1 MFVKSQIACREPK
14 SLLSYVDTN
23 TETEGL
29 KTMNL
34 RKLNSMTRT
43 LAVAGALL
51 LAGGSTYQAAAQK
64 FAHRPQA
71 NRFTQQSSNAAANV
85 VFSGARDLID
95 DAQWARAEDQF
106 AKYIAAYPKETNVDA
121 AMYWMAYSQYKLR
134 KFNQSKDTLDRLLKT
149 YEKTGWRDEAELLLA
164 QLPGTVSVKVDPV
177 TVTVD
182 PVVQTPPAA
191 PVAIAGPAVPAVAPV
206 VVAVPGQDPVEV
218 KIRTDEMEARIAE
231 AQARSQE
238 RVRESQERMQERIAA
253 AKDKIK
259 DKTIWKSDFDFDFNF
274 DFDFDYDGMG
284 KGIGKGKAGDDDPSE
299 FKIVVLQALFE
310 SDPQRGI
317 AVANEWLKP
326 NSGQTPACRRAAV
339 KLLARHGGKGVIP
352 TILGVAQNDPDLK
365 VRATAISMLGATND
379 ESVIGPLRDFAL
391 NSTQNEISEA
401 ALYAL
406 GQHTGAGAAN
416 VLADVALSSKPVN
429 IRRAA
434 IRGIAGRP
442 GEPAVDALIKI
453 YDSSNEIDIRKAV
466 IDGFSRRKS
475 ERAGTKLLEIARSSD
490 NLELR
495 KAAIGAIGRRGGPGA
510 LDALISLYD
519 SASTDELK
527 DQLMNA
533 MSYSNDP
540 RVTDKLISIA
550 RNPQTP
556 IDRKRR
562 AVMLLSSRSKD
573 PKVLAFLEELL
584 KQ

>member
-1 MFVKSQIACREPK
+1 
-14 SLLSYVDTN
+14 
-23 TETEGL
+23 
-29 KTMNL
+29 MNL
-34 RKLNSMTRT
+34 RKLNSITRT
-43 LAVAGALL
+43 FAVAGVLL
-51 LAGGSTYQAAAQK
+51 LAGGSYRAAAQK
-64 FAHRPQA
+64 FAHRPKA

-95 DAQWARAEDQF
+95 DAQWAKAEDQF
-106 AKYIAAYPKETNVDA
+106 GKYIAAYPKETNVDA
-121 AMYWMAYSQYKLR
+121 AMYWLAYSQYKLR

-164 QLPGTVSVKVDPV
+164 QLPGTVTVRVDPV

-182 PVVQTPPAA
+182 PVVQTPTA
-191 PVAIAGPAVPAVAPV
+191 PVAVVVGPGVPTPAPVAVA
-206 VVAVPGQDPVEV
+206 VAGQDPVDV
-218 KIRTDEMEARIAE
+218 QIRTQEMQERIAE
-231 AQARSQE
+231 AQARAQE

-259 DKTIWKSDFDFDFNF
+259 DKTVWHDFDFNF
-274 DFDFDYDGMG
+274 DFDFDFDGIG
-284 KGIGKGKAGDDDPSE
+284 KGIGRGQNGENDPSE

-317 AVANEWLKP
+317 AVASDWLKP
-326 NSGQTPACRRAAV
+326 NSGQTVACRRAAV
-339 KLLARHGGKGVIP
+339 RLLARHGGKAVIP
-352 TILGVAQNDPDLK
+352 TILSVAQNDPDMK
-365 VRATAISMLGATND
+365 VRATAIAALGATND
-379 ESVIGPLRDFAL
+379 ESVIDPLRDFAL
-391 NSTQNEISEA
+391 NSTQNEMAEA

-406 GQHTGAGAAN
+406 SQNTSARAAG
-416 VLADVALSSKPVN
+416 VLADIAISNKPVQL
-429 IRRAA
+429 RRSA
-434 IRGIAGRP
+434 IRSIAGRS
-442 GEPAVDALIKI
+442 GEPAVDALFKI
-453 YDSSNEIDIRKAV
+453 YDSSTDLDIRKEV
-466 IDGFSRRKS
+466 INGMARRKS

-490 NLELR
+490 NAELR
-495 KAAIGAIGRRGGPGA
+495 KAAIGAIGRRGGPGGV
-510 LDALISLYD
+510 DALINLYD
-519 SASTDELK
+519 SVNTDELK